1 MVRSYSG
8 DKFFSSHLESK
19 SKKLRGKKGYLSLRL
34 SFCFNMVCS
43 KAFSSVYQA
52 LQKLK
57 KLNSTHPGT
66 FWPNWI
72 CGSSPI
78 CISSAQYFLIFEAPA
93 QLKKSYSA
101 FG

>member
-34 SFCFNMVCS
+34 SFCFEMVCS

-52 LQKLK
+52 L
-57 KLNSTHPGT
+57 
-66 FWPNWI
+66 
-72 CGSSPI
+72 
-78 CISSAQYFLIFEAPA
+78 
-93 QLKKSYSA
+93 
-101 FG
+101 